1 MASALYMVKKDLPK
15 NNRLDDRVPACAQ
28 ICWFV
33 RIHAAGV
40 ENETDRL
47 APTERW
53 GPHVAQ
59 RLEVHVAGV
68 EINWTNIAARGAAA
82 KKKHCQATAVQR
94 QLHSRAP
101 ETVGVTLVTQQ
112 IARIG
117 KVLVMPSRS
126 RIQERCVYP
135 AFAVGE
141 V

>member
-82 KKKHCQATAVQR
+82 KKNTVR
-94 QLHSRAP
+94 QLQCNASCTHERP
-101 ETVGVTLVTQQ
+101 KQLV
-112 IARIG
+112 
-117 KVLVMPSRS
+117 
-126 RIQERCVYP
+126 
-135 AFAVGE
+135 
-141 V
+141 